1 MADACPRI
9 NVRTSNDVTVECNA
23 NGGNSNGLFDG
34 QDQALIS
41 LNYNMPHNEGLI
53 NIDFTILNIPLL
65 LKDLDAVMAIVKE
78 LYESYLQWLYKL
90 EYEFLI
96 RTETGEIAMDLR
108 LFNRIAGVI
117 PRMRRAHKLLRTWY
131 ADFLNCCNKLSDLLL
146 QYQKICIQ
154 LKSLDATTSE
164 GGTGIMQPNVIAL
177 AKANL
182 SRSKAIQ
189 RARTRIMTLDS
200 KIRAAMQEIS
210 FLIRDL
216 KSGILRINQDNDRV
230 VFNLNE
236 ITEALTDLS
245 QTNSPLV
252 QIYEKLA
259 TIINKTPIVSVLHS
273 DAPRR
278 LNVDETP
285 HQFLSEMSSNTISAA
300 DLVKRL
306 SDLLLRKMYTTTSA
320 KSIETIEDFI
330 HKTFRDAPE
339 YQNLMDGITALRKNV
354 PRKVLTDLRILAS
367 NPENILTTI
376 QRINSLLDNL
386 DAEDEI
392 YRNQLLDVKK
402 SATETAKRDLETTS
416 NASTMNVETT
426 NLNVPSNSALLGIY
440 TPPPT
445 TPSTRAEVASG
456 SGASSMPSTLPINE
470 DNSSVDVEM
479 SDASTSRYRGDD
491 NTQNS
496 VLDTDTVQF

>member
-1 MADACPRI
+1 MAEASCSA
-9 NVRTSNDVTVECNA
+9 NVRTANDVSFECT
-23 NGGNSNGLFDG
+23 GGGGLFDG
-34 QDQALIS
+34 QSQALIS
-41 LNYNMPHNEGLI
+41 MHYNMPHNDGLI
-53 NIDFTILNIPLL
+53 NLDFTILNAPLL
-65 LKDLDAVMAIVKE
+65 LKDLDNVMSVVKE
-78 LYESYLQWLYKL
+78 LYESYLQWLYNL

-96 RTETGEIAMDLR
+96 RVETGEIAMDLR

-117 PRMRRAHKLLRTWY
+117 PRMKRANKLLRTWY
-131 ADFLNCCNKLSDLLL
+131 ADFLNSCNKLSDLLL

-154 LKSLDATTSE
+154 LKSLDATTSM
-164 GGTGIMQPNVIAL
+164 GGTGIMQPNVVAL

-189 RARTRIMTLDS
+189 RSRTRIMTLDT

-273 DAPRR
+273 DEPKR
-278 LNVDETP
+278 LNVNETP
-285 HQFLSEMSSNTISAA
+285 HQFLNEMSNSAISAT

-306 SDLLLRKMYTTTSA
+306 RDLLLRKMYTTTSA
-320 KSIETIEDFI
+320 ESIEKIEDFI
-330 HKTFRDAPE
+330 QKTFRNSPE
-339 YQNLMDGITALRKNV
+339 YQSLMDGITALRANV
-354 PRKVLTDLRILAS
+354 PKKVLTELRIAAS
-367 NPENILTTI
+367 TPNNILTTI

-386 DAEDEI
+386 DVDDEI
-392 YRNQLLDVKK
+392 YRNQLLEAKK
-402 SATETAKRDLETTS
+402 AATDTAKRDLENTTMAD
-416 NASTMNVETT
+416 ASMDVDGSRVVVGVSATAPPPLSTIG
-426 NLNVPSNSALLGIY
+426 SSGIGNSSTY
-440 TPPPT
+440 TP
-445 TPSTRAEVASG
+445 
-456 SGASSMPSTLPINE
+456 SSMPNY
-470 DNSSVDVEM
+470 
-479 SDASTSRYRGDD
+479 SDASDYNEDSRDIVMSDD
-491 NTQNS
+491 TITATNNS
-496 VLDTDTVQF
+496 V